1 MSYKLPVHDFEWR
14 KVLVSFHKKFMH
26 NYGQGS
32 HNGYI
37 LEVDVHYPIK
47 RAQSFTTL
55 TRKNE
60 D

>member
-1 MSYKLPVHDFEWR
+1 
-14 KVLVSFHKKFMH
+14 MH
-26 NYGQGS
+26 NYDQGS